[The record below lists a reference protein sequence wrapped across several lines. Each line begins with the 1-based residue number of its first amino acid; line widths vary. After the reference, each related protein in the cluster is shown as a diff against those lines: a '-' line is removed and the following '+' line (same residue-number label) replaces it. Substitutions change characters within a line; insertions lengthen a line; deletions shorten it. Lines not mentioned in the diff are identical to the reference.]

1 MNIYILG
8 GGCFG
13 TQYARWLLTARE
25 REKIDFENLIIVDRD
40 SKCVA
45 SKLSLRPLLSLRP
58 RASEASRGGSNPSIE
73 ISDWT
78 DFLVDYIENAE
89 ADTRNLIVPSHA
101 APHLLGKAFV
111 ALISSLR
118 PRASEASREGSSLL
132 MIDIP
137 APIGTPFEKSLEKGV
152 IAVSMATWNCPANC
166 PEPGKC
172 PHIHAPRDWDLE
184 VSLRNWAEKVKLD
197 EFYVFPAR
205 HFAYAVS
212 AIPAQTVIEA
222 WRSMQNRLQKKGE
235 YMIGIATSSACHGI
249 VSIFKTAVS

>member
-25 REKIDFENLIIVDRD
+25 RGKINFRELIVVDKDEDCKVKVEVKVKEPNIR
-40 SKCVA
+40 
-45 SKLSLRPLLSLRP
+45 L
-58 RASEASRGGSNPSIE
+58 E
-73 ISDWT
+73 ISNWT

-212 AIPAQTVIEA
+212 AIPAQAVIEA